1 MKDKPNRIP
10 CDQKCDANLGNCC
23 MWKVD
28 ERLITLANDKDYKMC
43 ERLRSEVLKRC
54 Q

>member
-1 MKDKPNRIP
+1 MKDKPNKIP

-28 ERLITLANDKDYKMC
+28 ERLISLANDKDYKMC
-43 ERLRSEVLKRC
+43 ERLRSEVLKRY